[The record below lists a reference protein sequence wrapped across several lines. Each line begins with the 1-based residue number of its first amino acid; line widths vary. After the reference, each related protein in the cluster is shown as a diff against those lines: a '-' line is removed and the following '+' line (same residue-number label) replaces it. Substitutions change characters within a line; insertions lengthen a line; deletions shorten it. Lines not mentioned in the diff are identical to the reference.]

1 MLKGTAARI
10 LREYEMQRALSEQE
24 AWKCKE
30 AVYEKIPK
38 LKELDGDIKLLGLK
52 LARLSAGGDRPELKG
67 CTKKIDE
74 LRKKREKLYKELGI
88 IPSEFHPKYK
98 CGQCKDTGYITSV
111 IGAAPSMC
119 KCFKQ
124 KLIDA
129 HYSISNLD
137 QVLLRENFDN
147 FDFRLFDEK
156 MDTDEGMSVRK
167 NMERVFRIATNFAKD
182 FGSEFDNLLL
192 YGETGLGK
200 TFICHAIAKDLL
212 DRGHTVLYMS
222 AQRLVRVLEDARFDR
237 YAREENKELLDMFDQ
252 VDLLIID
259 DLGSEVMTVV
269 TIASL
274 FDIINHRLITRK
286 PAVISTNL
294 NQNALMECYS
304 ERIVSRFIEAYQF
317 VRFFGENLRTKKK
330 QIELHGRS

>member
-1 MLKGTAARI
+1 MLKGTAAKI
-10 LREYEMQRALSEQE
+10 LREYEMQRAMSEQA
-24 AWKCKE
+24 AWKCKQ
-30 AVYEKIPK
+30 AMYEKTPE
-38 LKELDGDIKLLGLK
+38 LKELDAGIKLLGLQ
-52 LARLSAGGDRPELKG
+52 LARLSASGDGDRVKD
-67 CTKKIDE
+67 CTKKIAV
-74 LRKKREKLYKELGI
+74 LRRRREKLYKELGVA
-88 IPSEFHPKYK
+88 PSEFLPKYG
-98 CGQCKDTGYITSV
+98 CVRCKDTGYV
-111 IGAAPSMC
+111 LVNIGATPSMC

-147 FDFRLFDEK
+147 FDIRLFDEK
-156 MDTDEGMSVRK
+156 INMDEGMSVRK
-167 NMERVFRIATNFAKD
+167 NMERVYKIATNFTRD
-182 FGSEFDNLLL
+182 FGREFDNLLL

-200 TFICHAIAKDLL
+200 TFVCHAIAKDLL
-212 DRGHTVLYMS
+212 DKGRTVLYMS
-222 AQRLVRVLEDARFDR
+222 AQRLVRVFEDARFDR
-237 YAREENKELLDMFDQ
+237 GAREENKELLDMFDQ

-269 TIASL
+269 TIAAL
-274 FDIINHRLITRK
+274 FDIINHRLVTRK

-330 QIELHGRS
+330 HLDISGRG